1 MMRQCLSELCGAAQI
16 RPPGL
21 ASRRILRERGE
32 GSEGSEGRDVS
43 RIGQYWDWDCDWV
56 MCGGLVWCGVV
67 WCDHR

>member
-32 GSEGSEGRDVS
+32 GSEGSEGSEGRDVRS
-43 RIGQYWDWDCDWV
+43 GQDRPV
-56 MCGGLVWCGVV
+56 LGLGL
-67 WCDHR
+67 

>member
-32 GSEGSEGRDVS
+32 GSEGSEGSEGREGRDVKS
-43 RIGQYWDWDCDWV
+43 EQDRPV
-56 MCGGLVWCGVV
+56 LGLGL
-67 WCDHR
+67 

>member
-32 GSEGSEGRDVS
+32 GSEGSEGSEGRDVRS
-43 RIGQYWDWDCDWV
+43 EQDRPV
-56 MCGGLVWCGVV
+56 LGLGL
-67 WCDHR
+67 

>member
-32 GSEGSEGRDVS
+32 GSEGSEGSEGRDVMS
-43 RIGQYWDWDCDWV
+43 GQDRPV
-56 MCGGLVWCGVV
+56 LGLGL
-67 WCDHR
+67 

>member
-32 GSEGSEGRDVS
+32 GSEGREGRDVRS
-43 RIGQYWDWDCDWV
+43 GQDRPV
-56 MCGGLVWCGVV
+56 LGLGL
-67 WCDHR
+67 